1 MDGFNTLFMN
11 NDLFSKTFLG
21 KISFYKGCSAFKKNI
36 IFQRL
41 FTSCTQMNLV
51 AVLTFDGFV
60 SQLENWETQPAL
72 IPQQRKFNICPKFDS
87 WMGVYDWTSLPNFPN
102 TAFRFWSKLWIKRDG
117 RSRAF
122 FYGAGVKI
130 HGTGQKKVNS
140 SSDQIV
146 NPAPSRFCQF
156 LRGRARLA
164 FRGEEA
170 SFSVEWGVQSLH
182 CSEHPGDD

>member
-21 KISFYKGCSAFKKNI
+21 KISFYKGCSAFQKNI

-60 SQLENWETQPAL
+60 SQLENWETQPAS

-130 HGTGQKKVNS
+130 HGTGQIKRFKLIFRPNCESRSPQVLSIS
-140 SSDQIV
+140 SGQGKACFSW
-146 NPAPSRFCQF
+146 
-156 LRGRARLA
+156 RGSP
-164 FRGEEA
+164 F
-170 SFSVEWGVQSLH
+170 
-182 CSEHPGDD
+182 